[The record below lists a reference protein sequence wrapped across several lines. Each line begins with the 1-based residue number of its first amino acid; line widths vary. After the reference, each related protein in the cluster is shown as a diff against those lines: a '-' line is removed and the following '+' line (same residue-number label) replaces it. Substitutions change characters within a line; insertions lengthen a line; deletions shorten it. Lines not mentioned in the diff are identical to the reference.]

1 MVGETD
7 LSKMLASL
15 APNLMDGDFVF
26 CTIQDAKYGDFTEL
40 LPIASFLEAEGLTLL
55 VAKENADQAGLN
67 YESLFKCITLKV
79 HSSLEA
85 VGLTAA
91 VSSKLAERGISANVI
106 AAYYH
111 DHIFV
116 QAEKAD
122 AALSA
127 LNEFRRLP

>member
-7 LSKMLASL
+7 LRNLLASL
-15 APNLMDGDFVF
+15 APHLMDGDFVF
-26 CTIQDAKYGDFTEL
+26 CTIQDAKYGDFAEL
-40 LPIASFLEAEGLTLL
+40 SPMASFREAEGLTLL
-55 VAKENADQAGLN
+55 VTKEDANKAGFN
-67 YESLFKCITLKV
+67 YESVFKGITLEV

-91 VSSKLAERGISANVI
+91 VSSKLAERGINANVI

-111 DHIFV
+111 DYVFV
-116 QAEKAD
+116 QAEEAG

-127 LNEFRRLP
+127 LNEFSR